1 MKTIDLTHI
10 TFRPSLIGP
19 EVTQDLH
26 VEIAE
31 AIYQNATTLAEHSLA
46 LRLYEKGG
54 EPVEVIA
61 TGEPQTVEISDDD
74 VKVIRKAI
82 APFRYCAQEAINKAI
97 E

>member
-10 TFRPSLIGP
+10 TFRPSLLGP

-54 EPVEVIA
+54 EPVEV
-61 TGEPQTVEISDDD
+61 SDDD

-82 APFRYCAQEAINKAI
+82 ASFRYCAQEAINKAI

>member
-1 MKTIDLTHI
+1 MKTSDLTHI

-54 EPVEVIA
+54 EPVEV
-61 TGEPQTVEISDDD
+61 SDDD

>member
-54 EPVEVIA
+54 EPVEV
-61 TGEPQTVEISDDD
+61 SDDD